1 MGSNGNGI
9 GGFLGG
15 EPERSALN
23 TASYHELP
31 IVLCGQGNGCAT
43 GAPIE
48 VSARGENLS
57 RRRLLRNL
65 AVAAATCPVRASLL
79 GRAAPPATYTFEE
92 VPPSKS
98 GIRWVHSAGRSAE
111 KYLPESSG
119 AGCAF
124 LDFDND
130 GWMDIYLVNSGKSN
144 FFNPPQPLQN
154 ALYRNNRDGTFTDV
168 TAKAGVAGGGYGMGV
183 AVGDY
188 NGDGFPDLY
197 VTQCGQ
203 NILYR
208 NNGDGTFTD
217 VTAQAGVAVGGWSSS
232 AVWFDYDNDGRLDL
246 FVCQF
251 AEFDLL
257 HGCGK
262 DSAGVRHYCIPKI
275 FNPMPSWLF
284 HNNGDGT
291 FTDISKAAGIA
302 EHLGKAWGVV
312 ATDVNNDG
320 RMDLFVSN
328 DTVPNFLFINRDG
341 RFEESA
347 LAAEVAYSGDGRA
360 RSGMGVD
367 SADFNQDGW
376 MDLFVANIDEE
387 FFSLYQNHGDG
398 TFDDVAIPAGIG
410 MSTRW
415 MSGWG
420 LKFLDYDND
429 GDLDLI
435 AASGFPDDLLDR
447 ASAAIQWRQPLL
459 LFHNEGKKFQ
469 DVSAGSGPVFAKKFP
484 ARGLAIGDFAN
495 DGGVSVLIN
504 NNNEAPLLLRN
515 NVGRLNNWLGVR
527 LIGRKSNPDAIGAR
541 IAYQAEDLKRTRTKV
556 GGGSFLSS
564 HDPRVVLGIGRREKI
579 DSLEVTWPPPSGK
592 VERFTDLPLNR
603 YITIVEGT
611 GKWS

>member
-1 MGSNGNGI
+1 
-9 GGFLGG
+9 
-15 EPERSALN
+15 
-23 TASYHELP
+23 
-31 IVLCGQGNGCAT
+31 
-43 GAPIE
+43 
-48 VSARGENLS
+48 
-57 RRRLLRNL
+57 
-65 AVAAATCPVRASLL
+65 
-79 GRAAPPATYTFEE
+79 
-92 VPPSKS
+92 
-98 GIRWVHSAGRSAE
+98 
-111 KYLPESSG
+111 
-119 AGCAF
+119 
-124 LDFDND
+124 
-130 GWMDIYLVNSGKSN
+130 MDVYLVNSGKSI
-144 FFNPPQPLQN
+144 FFNPPHPLQN

-217 VTAQAGVAVGGWSSS
+217 VTAQAGVAANGWSSS

-291 FTDISKAAGIA
+291 FTDVSKAAGIT

-312 ATDVNNDG
+312 AADMNNDG

-328 DTVPNFLFINRDG
+328 DTAPNFLFINRG
-341 RFEESA
+341 GKFEENG

-387 FFSLYQNHGDG
+387 FFSLYQNNGDG

-429 GDLDLI
+429 GELDLI
-435 AASGFPDDLLDR
+435 VASGFPDDLFDQ
-447 ASAAIQWRQPLL
+447 ASSAIQWRQPLL
-459 LFHNEGKKFQ
+459 LFHNDGKKFQ
-469 DVSAGSGPVFAKKFP
+469 DVSSGSGAVFAKKFP

-515 NVGRLNNWLGVR
+515 NVGRLNNWLGVK
-527 LIGRKSNPDAIGAR
+527 LVGRKANRDAIGAR
-541 IAYQAEDLKRTRTKV
+541 INYRAGDLKRTRTKV

-564 HDPRVVLGIGRREKI
+564 HDPRVVLGIGRRTKI
-579 DSLEVTWPPPSGK
+579 DSLEVTWPQPSGK
-592 VERFTDLPLNR
+592 VERFSDLPLNR
-603 YITIVEGT
+603 YITIVEGA